1 MKIAGMVISIIA
13 GVLALI
19 IGVMAASLMSG
30 MAAVA
35 SEMDVEGA
43 GQFAVTGTLFS
54 VLMVGVPLLCI
65 VGGALAIA
73 KPVVAVVMTAIPG
86 VILVALNLTGQGS
99 SGLLIFLGLAMLVG
113 SGFIFLGHRKDS
125 AVPAVPPTA

>member
-30 MAAVA
+30 MAAIA
-35 SEMDVEGA
+35 SEIDAEGA
-43 GQFAVTGTLFS
+43 SQFAITGTLFS
-54 VLMVGVPLLCI
+54 VLMVGVPLMCI

-73 KPVVAVVMTAIPG
+73 KPVVAVVLTAIPG
-86 VILVALNLTGQGS
+86 VILIALNLTGQGAN
-99 SGLLIFLGLAMLVG
+99 GVLIFIALGMLVG
-113 SGFIFLGHRKDS
+113 SLFIFLGHRKDS
-125 AVPAVPPTA
+125 AVPAVPSA